1 MEIRIQN
8 AKSNYEMKYKKR
20 EDLKRHL
27 QDLMTSEEN
36 FRMAPPGDDVQLEI
50 IEELMKKSAML
61 RDDSD
66 LFKK

>member
-36 FRMAPPGDDVQLEI
+36 FRMAPSGDDVQLKI